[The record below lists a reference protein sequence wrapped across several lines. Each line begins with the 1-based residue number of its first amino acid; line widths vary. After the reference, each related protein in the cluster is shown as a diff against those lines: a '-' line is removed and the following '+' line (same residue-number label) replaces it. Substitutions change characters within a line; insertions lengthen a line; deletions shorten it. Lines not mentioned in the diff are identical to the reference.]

1 MKSPIAWRLAVIAGL
16 AGLPI
21 GSSVC
26 FAQARSSSYSSS
38 TANNNPLAGAQ
49 KQVHDARVEVN
60 KIQTTMNQV
69 KFKIQRTMEAK
80 DDWKAAKAA
89 RDKAHADYEA
99 ALRPAIDA
107 LHKSPAY
114 MDAAKA
120 RDEAQ
125 AKLDEASGPTGAKMS
140 TEEINQ
146 VASDRTRAGMTIM
159 NLEKATRE
167 NDPKVLAAKAK
178 MEQADQDWKALLAQV
193 DEQAKQD
200 PDYAKAEK
208 ELDAAQKKLKDAQNS
223 LAQQAK
229 SQEQAQE
236 AAMKARENSRGGG
249 GGGGGGGGRR
259 Y

>member
-21 GSSVC
+21 GSSMC
-26 FAQARSSSYSSS
+26 FAQARSSYSSTS
-38 TANNNPLAGAQ
+38 NNSPLAGAQ

-60 KIQTTMNQV
+60 KIQTQMNQI
-69 KFKIQRTMEAK
+69 KLKIQRTMEAK

-114 MDAAKA
+114 MDAARA

-125 AKLDEASGPTGAKMS
+125 AKLDEASGPSGAKMS
-140 TEEINQ
+140 TDEINQ
-146 VASDRTRAGMTIM
+146 IASDRTKAGMTIM
-159 NLEKATRE
+159 NLEKTARE

-200 PDYAKAEK
+200 PDYAKADK
-208 ELDAAQKKLKDAQNS
+208 ELVAAQEKLKQAQVA
-223 LAQQAK
+223 LGQQAK
-229 SQEQAQE
+229 SQEQAEE
-236 AAMKARENSRGGG
+236 AAMKARESQRSS
-249 GGGGGGGGRR
+249 GGGGRR

>member
-21 GSSVC
+21 GSSIC
-26 FAQARSSSYSSS
+26 FAQASYSSS
-38 TANNNPLAGAQ
+38 SQNNNPLAGAQ
-49 KQVHDARVEVN
+49 KQVHDARVDVN
-60 KIQTTMNQV
+60 KIETQMNQI

-99 ALRPAIDA
+99 ALRPAIEA

-114 MDAAKA
+114 MDAARA

-125 AKLDEASGPTGAKMS
+125 AKLDEVNSPSGAKMS
-140 TEEINQ
+140 TDEINQ
-146 VASDRTRAGMTIM
+146 IASDRTKAGMTIM
-159 NLEKATRE
+159 NLEKAARE

-208 ELDAAQKKLKDAQNS
+208 DLAAAQQKLKQAQTA

-236 AAMKARENSRGGG
+236 AAMKARENQRSTS
-249 GGGGGGGGRR
+249 GGGGGGRR

>member
-21 GSSVC
+21 GSSIC
-26 FAQARSSSYSSS
+26 LAQARSSYSSS

-99 ALRPAIDA
+99 ALRPALDA

-249 GGGGGGGGRR
+249 GGGGGGRR

>member
-1 MKSPIAWRLAVIAGL
+1 MKSPIALRLAVIAGL

-21 GSSVC
+21 GSSMC
-26 FAQARSSSYSSS
+26 FAQARSSYSSTS
-38 TANNNPLAGAQ
+38 NNNPLAGAQ

-60 KIQTTMNQV
+60 KIETQMNQI
-69 KFKIQRTMEAK
+69 KFKIQRSMEGK

-99 ALRPAIDA
+99 ALRPALEA
-107 LHKSPAY
+107 LHKSAAY
-114 MDAAKA
+114 MDAAHA

-125 AKLDEASGPTGAKMS
+125 AKLDEVNSPSGAKMS
-140 TEEINQ
+140 NDEIDQ
-146 VASDRTRAGMTIM
+146 IAGDRTKAGMTIM
-159 NLEKATRE
+159 NLEKSTRE
-167 NDPKVLAAKAK
+167 NDPKILAAKAK
-178 MEQADQDWKALLAQV
+178 MDQADQDWKALLAQV

-208 ELDAAQKKLKDAQNS
+208 DLVTAQDKLKQAQVA
-223 LAQQAK
+223 LGQQAK
-229 SQEQAQE
+229 AQEQAQE
-236 AAMKARENSRGGG
+236 AAERAREQSRQHSGG